1 MRPGPDEERSRD
13 SSCPFKKSYVMR
25 PERFKTINQ
34 KALLLALL
42 GLSSVAASGCTAVVV
57 GAAAGA
63 AAGYAVSELTDDDN
77 NNNKD

>member
-1 MRPGPDEERSRD
+1 M
-13 SSCPFKKSYVMR
+13 MH
-25 PERFKTINQ
+25 PERFKSLSQ

-42 GLSSVAASGCTAVVV
+42 GLSSLAASGCTAVLV

-77 NNNKD
+77 NKDKD